1 MGRDLEE
8 ARKIREL
15 CREKQ
20 LKAAVNFQLR
30 FSPMMLPIREALV
43 RGVFRELNEVEIRL
57 ACKTTW
63 ELWPFLE
70 KLEDV
75 EVLVHSIHYLD
86 WIRSLLGEPSGAYCH
101 AVPHPRFPNL
111 KDARN
116 SIILAYDRPVRCCLS
131 LNHTYSHGPRHQ
143 QATIRIEGDRGA
155 AQVSLGLL
163 LNYPEGEPETLEI
176 VSEGLDWTPIP
187 LNGRWFPDA
196 FIGVMSNL
204 QRYADGDDETLITSV
219 EDAFG
224 TMALVDA
231 CIRSNRS
238 GATPVEQNA

>member
-1 MGRDLEE
+1 M
-8 ARKIREL
+8 
-15 CREKQ
+15 
-20 LKAAVNFQLR
+20 
-30 FSPMMLPIREALV
+30 
-43 RGVFRELNEVEIRL
+43 
-57 ACKTTW
+57 
-63 ELWPFLE
+63 
-70 KLEDV
+70 
-75 EVLVHSIHYLD
+75 
-86 WIRSLLGEPSGAYCH
+86 
-101 AVPHPRFPNL
+101 
-111 KDARN
+111 
-116 SIILAYDRPVRCCLS
+116 
-131 LNHTYSHGPRHQ
+131 
-143 QATIRIEGDRGA
+143 
-155 AQVSLGLL
+155 SLGLL

-231 CIRSNRS
+231 CICSNRS